1 MSDANAANPLPWRE
15 PERVEQ
21 LLALLAERIV
31 ELDGAMGTM
40 IQRHELDE
48 AGYRGERFAEGYDVQ
63 DVQVPRRAGS
73 PGAADEQHFAEGHQ
87 HGPNCGCGGDLK
99 GNNDRTKERR
109 VGKEWGSKGRSRWRR
124 YN

>member
-31 ELDGAMGTM
+31 VLDGAMGTM
-40 IQRHELDE
+40 IQRHEPDE

-87 HGPNCGCGGDLK
+87 HGTNCRCGGDLT
-99 GNNDRTKERR
+99 GTNDLHTL
-109 VGKEWGSKGRSRWRR
+109 SRPQLPAPTPRPHPD
-124 YN
+124 